1 MNIEAIQ
8 KINIEMQKNPTDPY
22 TEIIGH
28 YIIDRCVD
36 DITAAKVMK
45 EDKTLEG
52 AMKAVLDEA
61 RKAKN
66 GNVAV
71 LTPSKVFGEV
81 DKYFNFAADL
91 KAQQKALAAAGG
103 GPVQQESQEAP
114 QTEKKKLGLS
124 LADFMA

>member
-1 MNIEAIQ
+1 
-8 KINIEMQKNPTDPY
+8 
-22 TEIIGH
+22 
-28 YIIDRCVD
+28 
-36 DITAAKVMK
+36 
-45 EDKTLEG
+45 
-52 AMKAVLDEA
+52 MKAVLDEA

-81 DKYFNFAADL
+81 DKYFNFATDL